1 MRYIKVLSAIGL
13 VFSLFGCEKMS
24 YFQVNPNAPT
34 VADPSLELNNI
45 EQIAFN
51 TISTDAGLAS
61 RQLAYTQ
68 SASAAQYYAWQRGS
82 MSYGNISQVVKM
94 QQEAARTGKTN
105 YIYLGKFFT
114 CYFIIGMTQTFGDI
128 PYSQMMQ
135 SMADNNYDSTA
146 IKPAYDL
153 QHDVYLGVLNELKVA
168 SDSLIDNGVTL
179 EGDIVYGGNIT
190 QWKQLINSFTLRV
203 LMSLSLKAG
212 DATLNIQQRFNDI
225 VSNPTQYPLMGS
237 NSDNGALPFYNITGN
252 QYPYY
257 NNNSMKTDFYLDSSF
272 VHMLQ
277 VLNDPRLFVYGEP
290 TPNAVADNLPASDF
304 NAYGGLWGSGA
315 LSDNITKRGDGEAS
329 AINNR
334 YAYDPINESSLLM
347 GYSELQFILAEA
359 AARGW
364 ISGSPSSYYMNGI
377 QASLQFSDY
386 NSTYSS
392 TDMQNYVSQPS
403 LTLQTGT
410 EIQQIITQKY
420 ISMFMNVGWQP
431 FYEYLRTGFPTLE
444 VTGSGIVNQVNGVNA
459 VPKRWMYPLDEY
471 TNNPT
476 NVQNAVTRQYPG
488 GDNVNGVMW
497 LLQQ

>member
-1 MRYIKVLSAIGL
+1 MRYIKAFTAVVIVLSL
-13 VFSLFGCEKMS
+13 CGCEKMS

-34 VADPSLELNNI
+34 VADPSLELTNI

-61 RQLAYTQ
+61 RQLVYTQ
-68 SASAAQYYAWQRGS
+68 SASPAQYYAWQRSG
-82 MSYGNISQVVKM
+82 MSYGNISQTVKM

-114 CYFIIGMTQTFGDI
+114 CYFIVGMTQAFGDI

-135 SMADNNYDSTA
+135 SIANNNYDSAATR
-146 IKPAYDL
+146 PVYDS
-153 QHDVYLGVLNELKVA
+153 QHDVYLGVLNQLKIA
-168 SDSLIDNGVTL
+168 SDSLVDNGVAL
-179 EGDIVYGGNIT
+179 EGDIIYGGSIA
-190 QWKQLINSFTLRV
+190 QWKQLINSFSLRV

-212 DATLNIQQRFNDI
+212 DATLDIQQRFNDI
-225 VSNPTQYPLMGS
+225 VSNPSQYPLMAS
-237 NSDNGALPFYNITGN
+237 NSDNGALPFYDITGN

-272 VHMLQ
+272 VHLLQ
-277 VLNDPRLFVYGEP
+277 AQHDPRLFVYGEP
-290 TPNAVADNLPASDF
+290 TPNAVAGNKPTTDF
-304 NAYGGLWGSGA
+304 SAYGGLWGSGD
-315 LSDNITKRGDGEAS
+315 LSYNITKRGAGEAS

-334 YAYDPINESSLLM
+334 YAYDATNEPSLLM

-359 AARGW
+359 ATRGW
-364 ISGSPSSYYMNGI
+364 ISGNASDYYMNGI
-377 QASLQFSDY
+377 QASLAFSDY
-386 NSTYSS
+386 NGTYSS
-392 TDMQNYVSQPS
+392 TDIQNYLAQPS
-403 LTLQTGT
+403 IALQTGT

-420 ISMFMNVGWQP
+420 ISMFMNVGWEP
-431 FYEYLRTGFPTLE
+431 FYEYLRTGYPTLE
-444 VTGSGIVNQVNGVNA
+444 VTGSGIVNQVNGVNT

-471 TNNPT
+471 TNNAT
-476 NVQNAVTRQYPG
+476 NVQAAVTRQYPG